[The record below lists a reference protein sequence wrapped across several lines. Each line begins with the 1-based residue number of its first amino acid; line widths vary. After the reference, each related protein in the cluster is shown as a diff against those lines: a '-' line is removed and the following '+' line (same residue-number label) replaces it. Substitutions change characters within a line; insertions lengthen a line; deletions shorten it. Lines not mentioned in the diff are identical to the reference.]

1 VDRYEKDPSS
11 VALLGLTAGATAADL
26 LHRTVVAPTP
36 VIPVPVFTW
45 TGFYIGVNAGGAF
58 TTNNNELSYGPLL
71 WPKCDCRD
79 PESYAHQEV
88 AQRRPE
94 RLGPVLLLRHTPK
107 RTSLAALTGQR

>member
-1 VDRYEKDPSS
+1 MDRYEKDPSS

-26 LHRTVVAPTP
+26 PHRTVVAPAP

-71 WPKCDCRD
+71 WPKSDAETR
-79 PESYAHQEV
+79 S
-88 AQRRPE
+88 R
-94 RLGPVLLLRHTPK
+94 
-107 RTSLAALTGQR
+107 ALTRRWHRGGPSVSGLCCFFDTSQNEPPWPR